1 MTLGCVMT
9 VLRISEVIS
18 ADRRLCNFDCQGIGE
33 RCSGFQPLKIAAIQK
48 FKVQPFE
55 DKRILGRVRLSRVN
69 KSPDGRSKVR
79 PQSRNLLANDL
90 RLRLSHFEI
99 PPSLMTSSRSVSSMS
114 CAALIGGSFFAQYG
128 QSRQA
133 IDIRLPG
140 FFHPG

>member
-18 ADRRLCNFDCQGIGE
+18 ADRRLCNFDCQGTGE
-33 RCSGFQPLKIAAIQK
+33 RCSGFQPLKTAAVQK

-69 KSPDGRSKVR
+69 KTPDGRSKAR
-79 PQSRNLLANDL
+79 PQSRNLLANAL

-99 PPSLMTSSRSVSSMS
+99 PPSFMTSSSNVSSMS
-114 CAALIGGSFFAQYG
+114 CAALIGRSIFCAARAK
-128 QSRQA
+128 STSN
-133 IDIRLPG
+133 
-140 FFHPG
+140 